1 MQAKPFLQ
9 WAGGKRQ
16 LISDIDKKISKC
28 TFTKY
33 AEPFVGGGAVLFH
46 VLNNYPVKEVW
57 ISDTNETLI
66 STYKIIRD
74 NPTLLITKLKEI
86 QNDFLS
92 VKSEDRKAF
101 YLQTREMFNVKQLS
115 EVDKAALFIFLNHTC
130 FNGLYR
136 VNKKGYFNVPMG
148 TYKNPIIYN
157 AENILGVSKLLK
169 NAEIR
174 CCDYSKSKNFITK
187 DTLVYLDPPYRPLST
202 TSSFTSYGQNGFS
215 DENQKELAQFVRK
228 IDSIG
233 ANFILSNSNP
243 KNSNPEDTFFEDL
256 YKGFEIEEVFA
267 KRSINCVATK
277 RNKISELLI
286 SNIGG
291 DKI

>member
-1 MQAKPFLQ
+1 MQSKPFLQ

-74 NPTLLITKLKEI
+74 NPSLLITKLEEI

-115 EVDKAALFIFLNHTC
+115 DVDKAALFIFLNHTC

-169 NAEIR
+169 NAEIQ
-174 CCDYSKSKNFITK
+174 CCDYSKSENFITK
-187 DTLVYLDPPYRPLST
+187 DTLVYLDPPYRPLNI
-202 TSSFTSYGQNGFS
+202 TSSFTAYGQNGFS

-243 KNSNPEDTFFEDL
+243 KNFNPEDTFFEDL

>member
-74 NPTLLITKLKEI
+74 NPALLITKLEEI

-92 VKSEDRKAF
+92 VKSEDRKVF
-101 YLQTREMFNVKQLS
+101 YLQIREMFNVKQLS
-115 EVDKAALFIFLNHTC
+115 DIDKAVFFIFLNHTC

-169 NAEIR
+169 NAEIQ

-267 KRSINCVATK
+267 KRSINCVASK

>member
-28 TFTKY
+28 AFTKY

-74 NPTLLITKLKEI
+74 NPALLITKLEEI

-92 VKSEDRKAF
+92 VKNEERKAF
-101 YLQTREMFNVKQLS
+101 YLQTREMFNVKQLPD
-115 EVDKAALFIFLNHTC
+115 VDKAALFIFLNHTC

-157 AENILGVSKLLK
+157 AENIFSVSKLLK
-169 NAEIR
+169 NAEIQ
-174 CCDYSKSKNFITK
+174 CCDYSKSEGFITK
-187 DTLVYLDPPYRPLST
+187 DTLVYLDPPYRPLNS
-202 TSSFTSYGQNGFS
+202 TSSFTSYGQNRFS

-267 KRSINCVATK
+267 KRSINCVASK

-286 SNIGG
+286 SNI
-291 DKI
+291 DVD